1 MPSQPP
7 ISLRV
12 RPQPMQNPV
21 SGSTTHILTQGVSI
35 GVWFIAFMEGSIAIR
50 CTPPRREAPLN
61 CRKTS
66 SVH

>member
-1 MPSQPP
+1 
-7 ISLRV
+7 
-12 RPQPMQNPV
+12 MQNPV

-66 SVH
+66 SVD